1 MSDEGRNTWVGHRE
15 KLLRALS
22 WLIFPKMLSLLFMES
37 LILLLKI
44 KPVLVLERLRFSI
57 CSHNANIY
65 LLCGD
70 GILERDTCVFRP
82 AYRWWL
88 QDFAVLPDS
97 RADFAMFVSVQG
109 ITLQLQPIITLEM
122 HWLLPLFPW
131 SSHELLSNKVA
142 VLSPHG
148 KVNKGIDFT
157 YQLPCLA
164 SCWFGIK
171 FVVICCFIWFKP
183 KSHFW
188 KSNSANWKL
197 VLCPDWLGIFW
208 KFWLIMSFDR
218 INIMQ
223 QYR

>member
-1 MSDEGRNTWVGHRE
+1 MRKEIHELVTGRNYLELYHG
-15 KLLRALS
+15 LS
-22 WLIFPKMLSLLFMES
+22 FQSKMLSLLFMES

-70 GILERDTCVFRP
+70 GILERDTSIFRP

-97 RADFAMFVSVQG
+97 RADFALFVSVQG

-131 SSHELLSNKVA
+131 SSHELLSNKLQFFLLTA
-142 VLSPHG
+142 KLTRELISL
-148 KVNKGIDFT
+148 T
-157 YQLPCLA
+157 
-164 SCWFGIK
+164 SCR
-171 FVVICCFIWFKP
+171 V
-183 KSHFW
+183 
-188 KSNSANWKL
+188 
-197 VLCPDWLGIFW
+197 
-208 KFWLIMSFDR
+208 
-218 INIMQ
+218 
-223 QYR
+223 